1 MDEAGKGGGRSSEPS
16 TRPRELGELS
26 AVIAHQLRSPL
37 AGIAATAQALRDW
50 LYDGATPGGEDGPP
64 TMPPLPRGEGRG
76 EGALLPS
83 PAPVPAAEGDEWWR
97 ESVDVILEEVQRL
110 ERVVHHLIDFA
121 RTRRPRLAPSDLKDD
136 LARVLRR
143 VAASAAAAGVEV
155 RIEVPREQPPV
166 LIDSELMAHVF
177 HNLAANAIQAMR
189 PGGALTLRARA
200 PDGDSAFVCVEFA
213 DTGHGIPPEDLPR
226 IFEPFFTRRADG
238 IGLGLATA
246 ASLAEAQGGYITV
259 ESTPGVGSCFSV
271 YVRRADAARRPG
283 EAEH

>member
-1 MDEAGKGGGRSSEPS
+1 MDQAGRGVGRSSEPS
-16 TRPRELGELS
+16 TRPGELGELS

-64 TMPPLPRGEGRG
+64 P
-76 EGALLPS
+76 ALPS
-83 PAPVPAAEGDEWWR
+83 PAPVSAAEGDEWWR

-121 RTRRPRLAPSDLKDD
+121 RTRRPRLAASDLKDD

-155 RIEVPREQPPV
+155 RIDVPREQPPV

-189 PGGALTLRARA
+189 PGGALTLRARP